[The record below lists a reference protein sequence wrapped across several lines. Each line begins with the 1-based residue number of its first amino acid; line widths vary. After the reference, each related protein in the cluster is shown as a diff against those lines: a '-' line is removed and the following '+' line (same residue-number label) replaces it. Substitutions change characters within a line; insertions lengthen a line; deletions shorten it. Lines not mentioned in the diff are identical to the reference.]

1 MNPTEDSPITGI
13 SDSPDRPAW
22 SDVLPR
28 LVIWGLFFVLVYL
41 TRDFFFV
48 AFMTFM
54 ISYVALAVVGWVMR
68 RLSPDQ
74 QRPGMRRLVTLA
86 VFVLAPLILL
96 GVGALVVPRLIAQ
109 GQRLAGWLSQVSP
122 ETEVARLMEDYV
134 GASEFRR
141 HYGGPED
148 ARYQK
153 ALEEFRQTGEHHVAA
168 YLAFPKLEAWVETG
182 FNRQFVEA
190 ESGRIRSRLI
200 AEGTSSKEFEDWF
213 RTEEFSELQ
222 ARSHQVVQGN
232 ARQHAPTDSLVRSA
246 ATANPEQLLQQ
257 ARRDPA
263 ALAALRQKWV
273 EHALAL
279 GLAAA
284 KQSPSYRE
292 QFRAYFDER
301 RAEAPVS
308 IPYTFEQYVELQKA
322 RPKGAKAFGDTLEAL
337 QPSPAADRDARLKAD
352 FETAKRHELFQA
364 WWAESSSAKFIRHEV
379 EATTTVGDGTGR
391 LDRILS
397 SLLSVPLDLSTA
409 LLLSFFICIDFPRL
423 RRGCQGLRDTW
434 LRGVYDEIA
443 PALTSLA
450 LLVGRAMQAQG
461 LIALCNA
468 TLMFLALSVL
478 GVEHSA
484 LLAGAVF
491 VLCLVP
497 TLGMII
503 SWVLL
508 AAVALV
514 QPGGGLILALKVT
527 VSVLVVVLLETF
539 VFSPRILG
547 RMMELHPV
555 VIISVLPLAQYF
567 FGIWGLILATPV
579 AVYVIY
585 EVILRRGLPGA
596 EVSDKPQQPEGSKTT
611 GGSPAGI
618 EAPQVTARHGL
629 ADGATQSAG
638 SARLVTPAAE

>member
-1 MNPTEDSPITGI
+1 MNATDDTPATGI
-13 SDSPDRPAW
+13 PDSPDRPAW
-22 SDVLPR
+22 PVVLPR
-28 LVIWGLFFVLVYL
+28 LTIWGLFFVLVYL

-54 ISYVALAVVGWVMR
+54 ISYVALAVVRWVMK
-68 RLSPDQ
+68 RLSPDRE
-74 QRPGMRRLVTLA
+74 RPGMRRLVTLA
-86 VFVLAPLILL
+86 VFVLAPLVAL

-109 GQRLAGWLSQVSP
+109 GQRFAGWLSQVSP
-122 ETEVARLMEDYV
+122 ETEVARLLEERV
-134 GASEFRR
+134 GPSEFRR
-141 HYGGPED
+141 QYGGPQD
-148 ARYQK
+148 PRYQK
-153 ALEEFRQTGEHHVAA
+153 ALEEFRQTGEQHVAA
-168 YLAFPKLEAWVETG
+168 YLAFPKLEAWVEGG

-190 ESGRIRSRLI
+190 ERGRIRSHLL

-213 RTEEFSELQ
+213 RTEEFPELQ
-222 ARSHQVVQGN
+222 ARAHQGVPAN
-232 ARQHAPTDSLVRSA
+232 AREHTPMDSLVRSA

-263 ALAALRQKWV
+263 ALAVLRQEWMT
-273 EHALAL
+273 HALTQ
-279 GLAAA
+279 GLATA
-284 KQSPSYRE
+284 KQSPGYHE
-292 QFRAYFDER
+292 QFRTYFDER
-301 RAEAPVS
+301 RAEAPDS

-337 QPSPAADRDARLKAD
+337 QPSPAADREARLKLD
-352 FETAKRHELFQA
+352 FETAKKHELFQA
-364 WWAESSSAKFIRHEV
+364 WWAQSSSAKFIRHEV
-379 EATTTVGDGTGR
+379 EATTVGDGTGR

-423 RRGCQGLRDTW
+423 RRGCQRLRDTW

-461 LIALCNA
+461 LIAVCNA

-484 LLAGAVF
+484 LLAGTVF

-508 AAVALV
+508 AAIALV

-527 VSVLVVVLLETF
+527 VAVLVVVLLETF

-585 EVILRRGLPGA
+585 EVILRRGLPGV
-596 EVSDKPQQPEGSKTT
+596 EVPDRPQPSGRGE
-611 GGSPAGI
+611 PAGG
-618 EAPQVTARHGL
+618 PPSGYKVTAR
-629 ADGATQSAG
+629 DGSTSAAIPEAG